1 MKNSI
6 LIMSTFVLTCSSS
19 FAQKEELKDLERA
32 FKKNNTEEARLILSK
47 IEEHLPDASDDQK
60 AAYYYYKVQYE
71 TRELDSE
78 KENNFDKRAQAIS
91 SINRLIA
98 FENETKSKK
107 YTSQIMSIKN
117 ELLAKIVNEAIQN
130 NSANDFKKSSR
141 LFEQAF
147 RLSKS
152 DTMYLYYAASDA
164 ANGRDYDFAES
175 KYKELIALNFD
186 GRSENYV
193 ATSELDGKV
202 QSFGTDMKA
211 RDLAVKNGTHNNPET
226 ERSKTVRPE
235 IYYNLGLI
243 LLNKQNYS
251 EAEEIVVKAHELAPN
266 NINALMNVLMLYYNT
281 NRIDVYEDYAKKGL
295 ENFPKNENL
304 LYNLAVIHLNNEKH
318 EQARNFFNRII
329 DNNPTHFE
337 SLRELGNLE
346 LQEDVEITTQINAL
360 PNTIASDVK
369 REELMKRKRTIYEN
383 ALKYFL
389 KAQKVNDKDSGLN
402 ELITQIQGFLNKQ

>member
-6 LIMSTFVLTCSSS
+6 LIVSTFVLTCSSS
-19 FAQKEELKDLERA
+19 FAQKEELKELERA
-32 FKKNNTEEARLILSK
+32 FKRNNTEEARFILNK
-47 IEEHLPDASDDQK
+47 IEENLPNASDDQK
-60 AAYYYYKVQYE
+60 AAYYYYKVQYN
-71 TRELDSE
+71 TLQLDSNN
-78 KENNFDKRAQAIS
+78 ENMFDKHTQAIS

-107 YTSQIMSIKN
+107 YTSQVMNVKN

-130 NSANDFKKSSR
+130 KNANDFKKSSR

-164 ANGRDYDFAES
+164 VNGRDYDFAES

-193 ATSELDGKV
+193 ATFKLDGKI
-202 QSFGTDMKA
+202 QTFGNDMKA
-211 RDLAVKNGTHNNPET
+211 RDLAVRNETHRNPET
-226 ERSKTVRPE
+226 KSSESVRPE

-251 EAEEIVVKAHELAPN
+251 EAEDIVVKAYELAPKN
-266 NINALMNVLMLYYNT
+266 MNALMNVLMLYYNT
-281 NRIDVYEDYAKKGL
+281 NRMDVYEEYAKKGL
-295 ENFPKNENL
+295 ENFPNNEIL
-304 LYNLAVIHLNNEKH
+304 LYNLAVIHLNNE
-318 EQARNFFNRII
+318 EPDQARSFFNRII
-329 DNNPTHFE
+329 NINPTHFE

-346 LQEDVEITTQINAL
+346 LQEDAAITTQINAL
-360 PNTIASDVK
+360 PNTVASDRK
-369 REELMKRKRTIYEN
+369 REELMKRKSTIYEN
-383 ALKYFL
+383 ALKFFL

-402 ELITQIQGFLNKQ
+402 ELITQIQDFLDK